1 MTLQGLK
8 INFLGDSITE
18 GVGTSKDSARFVD
31 RIADEYHAVCRN
43 YGISGTR
50 IAKQKNAS
58 IVESFD
64 LDFCAR
70 VSTMDEDADVVVVF
84 GGTND
89 FGHGDANLGR
99 FSDRTPYSFYG
110 ALHTLYT
117 DLIKRFPFATIV
129 IITPLHRCNEDG
141 SIEKTTQ
148 MDIRPL
154 KCYVEAIR
162 ETAEYYSL
170 PVLDLYAYGG
180 LQPNIPSN
188 KALFFA
194 DDVHPNDA
202 GHAVI
207 AHKIARFIQ
216 SL

>member
-1 MTLQGLK
+1 MTLYGLK

-18 GVGTSKDSARFVD
+18 GIGTSKPSERFVD
-31 RIADEYHAVCRN
+31 KIADEYHAVCRN

-50 IAKQKNAS
+50 IARQEKVS

-64 LDFCAR
+64 LDFCSR

-89 FGHGDANLGR
+89 FGHGDANFGCP
-99 FSDRTPYSFYG
+99 SDRTPYTFHG
-110 ALHTLYT
+110 ALHTLYS
-117 DLIKRFPFATIV
+117 DLIQRFPFATI
-129 IITPLHRCNEDG
+129 IIVTPLHRCHEEA
-141 SIEKTTQ
+141 SLEKTAE
-148 MDIRPL
+148 MHGRPL
-154 KCYVEAIR
+154 RAYVEAIR
-162 ETAEYYSL
+162 EIAEYYSF

-180 LQPNIPSN
+180 LQPNVPSN

-202 GHAVI
+202 GHTVI
-207 AHKIARFIQ
+207 AHKIANFIN